1 MSLPLIIFVTSSHQ
15 MFTHSI
21 DNLTH
26 PFTPSSHHTVLAMC
40 GNDWTRVK
48 RTKSIS
54 DRCISIKPL
63 RVWPPLSTAAV
74 FIFVSSGR
82 LRTGNWMDWNV
93 LWGRDF
99 ASSNFTLP
107 SLWRHKLLGKLDVDW
122 ATSQQMMHACMPV
135 YIHGNRALIIHVH
148 TTRDRKS
155 DIFSSQSPTTGIR
168 DIGGWENYFTRL
180 CHWVPRSSRYYLF
193 SLLSNVAC
201 ILYCHT
207 VFAYFVAFWCIRH
220 PSCIMINE

>member
-122 ATSQQMMHACMPV
+122 ATSQHMMHACMPV
-135 YIHGNRALIIHVH
+135 YTYMEIVHSSYMCILHVTGRAISSAANRLRLVSGISGVERITSQGCAIEFQDPPGIIYLAFYPMLRAYCTAIRYSLI
-148 TTRDRKS
+148 S
-155 DIFSSQSPTTGIR
+155 LLFGASGIR
-168 DIGGWENYFTRL
+168 HASW
-180 CHWVPRSSRYYLF
+180 
-193 SLLSNVAC
+193 
-201 ILYCHT
+201 
-207 VFAYFVAFWCIRH
+207 
-220 PSCIMINE
+220 